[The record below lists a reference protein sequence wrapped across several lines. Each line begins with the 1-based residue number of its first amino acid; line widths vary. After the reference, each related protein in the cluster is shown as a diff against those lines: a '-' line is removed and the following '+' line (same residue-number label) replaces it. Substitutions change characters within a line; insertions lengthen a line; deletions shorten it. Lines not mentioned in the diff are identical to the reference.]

1 MARLRSMVDDPRSWV
16 AYNLWWLRWPAVL
29 ATLIL
34 VAGVSF
40 VVNGRAALAVLILI
54 VAIPAALIGAY
65 ILLQWMAFGFI
76 LLMPANMLVPFSVGT
91 GSATSINATLLL
103 ILGMTGLWL
112 FDMINNQHRV
122 WLLKSR
128 PILPLLL
135 FIVVT
140 FVSFLVGQLPW
151 FYVQAASLPAQIG
164 GLSVF
169 VISVL
174 AFLLA
179 AHHLRTIRWLEWTTW
194 AFVIMGGIFVLSSL
208 YPPIFQRTIRF
219 FQVGSYS
226 SQFWTW
232 FIVITFS
239 QAWLNHK
246 LPTFWRTVLIGLCGV
261 ALYTVLV
268 KEFDWKSGWIPPLIG
283 IGSVMALYSW
293 RLAALMGIGGLFA
306 LPVALAKLISTDEY
320 SYGTRVDAWVILGKI
335 IQVNPI
341 LGLGPANYTW
351 YTPLFAIRGYNVKF
365 NSHNQ
370 YVDLLA
376 QVGIV
381 GTLFVIWFFVEI
393 GVLGWKL
400 VKVVPEGFPKAY
412 VYGALGGLIATTAS
426 GMLGDWFL
434 PYVYNVGILGMR
446 SSILGWIFL
455 GALVALEQMYMP
467 KPEGDNS

>member
-1 MARLRSMVDDPRSWV
+1 MARLRLMVDDPRSWV

-29 ATLIL
+29 ATLII

-40 VVNGRAALAVLILI
+40 VVDGRAALAVLILI

-65 ILLQWMAFGFI
+65 VLLQWMALGFI

-91 GSATSINATLLL
+91 GSATSINATILL

-135 FIVVT
+135 FIVAT

-169 VISVL
+169 IVSAL

-194 AFVIMGGIFVLSSL
+194 AFVIMGGIFVMSSL
-208 YPPIFQRTIRF
+208 YTPIFQRTVRF
-219 FQVGSYS
+219 YQVGSYS

-246 LPTFWRTVLIGLCGV
+246 LPKFWRAALIGLCGA

-283 IGSVMALYSW
+283 IGAVMALYSW
-293 RLAALMGIGGLFA
+293 RIAALMGIGGLFA

-341 LGLGPANYTW
+341 FGLGPANYTW

-376 QVGIV
+376 QVGII
-381 GTLFVIWFFVEI
+381 GTVLVIWFFVEVA
-393 GVLGWKL
+393 VLGWKL

-467 KPEGDNS
+467 KTEGDNS